1 MFSVLDDLELK
12 AYIYSV
18 SLHTLSNN
26 YYYIFVKTLNNALYN
41 LVPCSK
47 VILCDYYR
55 TENKQMNRRK
65 KGNQILKARLKKANA
80 KLSSKNKPKYISKAD
95 REAQDTASTED
106 TSVVAQK

>member
-1 MFSVLDDLELK
+1 
-12 AYIYSV
+12 
-18 SLHTLSNN
+18 
-26 YYYIFVKTLNNALYN
+26 
-41 LVPCSK
+41 
-47 VILCDYYR
+47 
-55 TENKQMNRRK
+55 MNRRK